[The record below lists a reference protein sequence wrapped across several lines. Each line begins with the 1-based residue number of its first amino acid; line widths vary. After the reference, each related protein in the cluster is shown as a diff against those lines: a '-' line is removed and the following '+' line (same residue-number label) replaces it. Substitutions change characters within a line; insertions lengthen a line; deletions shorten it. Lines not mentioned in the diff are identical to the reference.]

1 MTKEEFLQ
9 MSDEQKW
16 SQVENLLEKKENY
29 WRWYKEANEKAES
42 LEKKCENLTVAVKA
56 LSQNL

>member
-1 MTKEEFLQ
+1 

-42 LEKKCENLTVAVKA
+42 LEKKCENLTAAVKA